1 MTKIIKTILKRVAFA
16 MLSLFTVLM
25 MCAAVV
31 MILEG
36 SKP

>member
-1 MTKIIKTILKRVAFA
+1 MKKIIKTILKRMAFA
-16 MLSLFTVLM
+16 MLSFVVVLM

-31 MILEG
+31 VILEG

>member
-16 MLSLFTVLM
+16 MLSLVIVLM
-25 MCAAVV
+25 MCAAVI

>member
-1 MTKIIKTILKRVAFA
+1 MKKIIKTILKRMAFA
-16 MLSLFTVLM
+16 MLSFFVVLM

-31 MILEG
+31 AIFNG